1 MKTNSIHFHK
11 LDSLRLVSHLDQYA
25 ETGSQY
31 VEVLKKIIIQNKL
44 KDYELVDDTF
54 YLNDFVCLIKKN
66 SLENTC
72 NGKIIS
78 VNGNEITIR
87 NNQHNI
93 TLDSKLYYVFI
104 KRNLSKNNDRQFYK
118 SLLEKL

>member
-1 MKTNSIHFHK
+1 MDIQHLEPLKTIIDLTTDKK
-11 LDSLRLVSHLDQYA
+11 LTILFFLNDNLQC
-25 ETGSQY
+25 
-31 VEVLKKIIIQNKL
+31 KL
-44 KDYELVDDTF
+44 KEYELIDDTF
-54 YLNDFVCLIKKN
+54 YLNDFVCIVKKN
-66 SLENTC
+66 NLENIY

-78 VNGNEITIR
+78 VIDNEITIK

-93 TLDSKLYYVFI
+93 TIDTDLYYVFV

>member
-1 MKTNSIHFHK
+1 MDIQHLEPLKTIINLTTDKK
-11 LDSLRLVSHLDQYA
+11 L
-25 ETGSQY
+25 T
-31 VEVLKKIIIQNKL
+31 IIFLLNDNLQCKL
-44 KDYELVDDTF
+44 KEYELIDDNF
-54 YLNDFVCLIKKN
+54 YLNDFVCIIKKN
-66 SLENTC
+66 NLENIY

-78 VNGNEITIR
+78 VNDNEITIK

-93 TLDSKLYYVFI
+93 TIDTDLYYVFV

>member
-1 MKTNSIHFHK
+1 MDINLLEPLKTIIDLTTDKK
-11 LDSLRLVSHLDQYA
+11 LTILFFLNDNLQC
-25 ETGSQY
+25 
-31 VEVLKKIIIQNKL
+31 KL
-44 KDYELVDDTF
+44 KEYELIEDTF
-54 YLNDFVCLIKKN
+54 YLNDFVCIVKKN
-66 SLENTC
+66 NLENIY

-78 VNGNEITIR
+78 VNDNEITIK

-93 TLDSKLYYVFI
+93 IIDTDLYYVFV

>member
-1 MKTNSIHFHK
+1 MDIQHLEPLKTIIDLTTDKK
-11 LDSLRLVSHLDQYA
+11 LTILFFLNDNLQC
-25 ETGSQY
+25 
-31 VEVLKKIIIQNKL
+31 KL
-44 KDYELVDDTF
+44 KEYELIDDTF
-54 YLNDFVCLIKKN
+54 YLNDFVCIVKKN
-66 SLENTC
+66 NLENNY

-78 VNGNEITIR
+78 VNDNEITIK

-93 TLDSKLYYVFI
+93 IIDTDLYYVFV

>member
-1 MKTNSIHFHK
+1 MDINQLEPLKTIIDLTTDKK
-11 LDSLRLVSHLDQYA
+11 LTILYFLN
-25 ETGSQY
+25 ET
-31 VEVLKKIIIQNKL
+31 LQNKL
-44 KDYELVDDTF
+44 KDYELINDTF

-66 SLENTC
+66 NLENTC

>member
-1 MKTNSIHFHK
+1 MDIQHLEPLKTIINLTTDKK
-11 LDSLRLVSHLDQYA
+11 L
-25 ETGSQY
+25 T
-31 VEVLKKIIIQNKL
+31 IIFFLNDNLQCKL
-44 KDYELVDDTF
+44 KEYELIDDNF
-54 YLNDFVCLIKKN
+54 YLNDFVCIIKKN
-66 SLENTC
+66 NLENIY

-78 VNGNEITIR
+78 VNDNEITIK

-93 TLDSKLYYVFI
+93 TIDTDLYYVFV

>member
-1 MKTNSIHFHK
+1 MDIQHLEPLKTIIDLTTDKK
-11 LDSLRLVSHLDQYA
+11 LTILFFLNDNLQCKLR
-25 ETGSQY
+25 
-31 VEVLKKIIIQNKL
+31 
-44 KDYELVDDTF
+44 DYELIDDTF
-54 YLNDFVCLIKKN
+54 YLNDFVCIVKKN
-66 SLENTC
+66 NLENIY

-78 VNGNEITIR
+78 VNDNEITIK

-93 TLDSKLYYVFI
+93 TIDTDLYYVFV